1 MSVPEFKLC
10 TFRLKGLQAVGLGVG
25 ATPSRVVDVQQL
37 FAFLNQDKRNG
48 NFLVWPGELQMLHIL
63 DNWDCFESLL
73 AEAARMI
80 NDGDISEEELEDF
93 THEVNAIKFAP
104 PVPNPK
110 KVLSAGGNY
119 YDHMEEMG
127 VVGRDTISVEE
138 HLPYIFVTTPDNTLI
153 GNGDEIRLPQRK
165 HWRALDEIG
174 DDVTWETELA
184 VVIGKNAKDVS
195 PTEALEYVAG
205 YTIYQDIS
213 AEAIRTFGAFEMDW
227 FNSKSAD
234 TYSPMG
240 PWLVPSRFIPDP
252 QNLRIKTTAGGVV
265 RQDSSTNQMMY
276 SCAEMVSYAS
286 SIVHLQP
293 GDIIATGTC
302 SGNGF
307 AKNIDRLDAE
317 EIKANI
323 PEGLHFGSMMLLANR
338 EAGNHE
344 CLEEGQVLISE
355 VEGLGQLVNPVV
367 QDRS

>member
-1 MSVPEFKLC
+1 
-10 TFRLKGLQAVGLGVG
+10 
-25 ATPSRVVDVQQL
+25 
-37 FAFLNQDKRNG
+37 
-48 NFLVWPGELQMLHIL
+48 MLHVL
-63 DNWDCFESLL
+63 DNWSYFEPLFAKA
-73 AEAARMI
+73 AEMI
-80 NDGDISEEELEDF
+80 DSNELPAGELEDF
-93 THEVNAIKFAP
+93 THDVSEIKFAP

-127 VVGRDTISVEE
+127 VVGRDTINIDE

-165 HWRALDEIG
+165 HWRALDDIG
-174 DDVTWETELA
+174 DDATWETELA
-184 VVIGKNAKDVS
+184 VVIGRNAKDVS
-195 PTEALEYVAG
+195 PEEALDYVAG
-205 YTIYQDIS
+205 YTIYQDVS
-213 AEAIRTFGAFEMDW
+213 AEAIRAFGAFEMDW

-240 PWLVPSRFIPDP
+240 PWIVPKRFISDP
-252 QNLRIKTTAGGVV
+252 QNLRIKTTSGGEVK
-265 RQDSSTNQMMY
+265 QDSSTSEMMY

-317 EIKANI
+317 KVASNI
-323 PEGLHFGSMMLLANR
+323 PQGMHFGSMMLLANR
-338 EAGNHE
+338 TAGNHE
-344 CLEEGQVLISE
+344 KLEEGKTLVSE
-355 VEGLGQLVNPVV
+355 VEGLGQLINPVV